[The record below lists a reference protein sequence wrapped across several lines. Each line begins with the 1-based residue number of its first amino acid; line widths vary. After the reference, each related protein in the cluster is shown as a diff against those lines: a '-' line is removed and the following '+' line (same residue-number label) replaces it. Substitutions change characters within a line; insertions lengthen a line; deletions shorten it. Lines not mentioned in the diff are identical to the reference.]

1 MEQKQLEELT
11 SKHILMSE
19 EIAEL
24 KIRLK
29 AALLLLDKAKCVY
42 NGAIQHDWQKR
53 LEELKEGTTK

>member
-1 MEQKQLEELT
+1 MEQTQLQALT

-29 AALLLLDKAKCVY
+29 VALLLLDQAGCLYK
-42 NGAIQHDWQKR
+42 GAIERDWQNR
-53 LEELKEGTTK
+53 LDELMEGVAK